1 MKGLTKEVRMVKK
14 RFIED
19 FIKGSSPMLYHII
32 LLVISAALA
41 LSLPWTIRFI
51 ADKFLIYWSFVGN
64 DKVFFISIEMVLTM
78 LFLFFTI
85 CLRKSWKDRKLSKMA
100 KAAGLV
106 SVIPS
111 TGFFAKRRIRKLK
124 EKQGHSRDVM
134 VISSTGFRTFVDPE
148 GELHQLIR
156 DCQKARIMLLNPNSE
171 GAIVRAKSIPDPEIT
186 PERFGVQIQKSIDF
200 LKALKAA
207 QKNIKL
213 KLYPD
218 PPFLKMAI
226 LGNYI
231 WLQHYQAGLKSQVM
245 PKYVFKHDPD
255 TGSLYLPFY
264 QFFVERWN
272 NPEIPEYDLETDQ
285 LIYRN
290 TAGNEVRRENLDQ
303 MNNKVVINPVRNSSR
318 CDSKTSGALNP
329 AGFIPKSNP
338 AAEKCGI
345 ISNGVKRDSLRQE
358 FFKDGNKVKNGVS
371 SHSHTPVDRTPAGDS
386 PTTLRQNLHSGLH
399 PGGKQF
405 TMLRSRNP
413 ICEAANW
420 IALRL

>member
-1 MKGLTKEVRMVKK
+1 MKHLTDEIRRIKK
-14 RFIED
+14 RGIAA
-19 FIKGSSPMLYHII
+19 FIKGPTPILYHI
-32 LLVISAALA
+32 LLLGMSAALA
-41 LSLPWTIRFI
+41 FSLPWTISFI

-64 DKVFFISIEMVLTM
+64 DKVFFISIEMVLTI
-78 LFLFFTI
+78 LFLFFTTR
-85 CLRKSWKDRKLSKMA
+85 LRKNWKNRKLSKMA

-111 TGFFAKRRIRKLK
+111 TGFLAKRRIRKLK

-134 VISSTGFRTFVDPE
+134 AISSTGFRTFVDPE
-148 GELHQLIR
+148 GELHQLLK
-156 DCQKARIMLLNPNSE
+156 DCQKARIMLLNPNRE
-171 GAIVRAKSIPDPEIT
+171 GAIIRAKSIPDPEIT
-186 PERFGVQIQKSIDF
+186 PESFGVQIQKSIDF

-231 WLQHYQAGLKSQVM
+231 WLQHYQAGLKSQMM

-303 MNNKVVINPVRNSSR
+303 MNNKVV
-318 CDSKTSGALNP
+318 
-329 AGFIPKSNP
+329 
-338 AAEKCGI
+338 
-345 ISNGVKRDSLRQE
+345 VKRDSLRQE
-358 FFKDGNKVKNGVS
+358 FFKDGNKVKNGES

-413 ICEAANW
+413 ICEAADW

>member
-1 MKGLTKEVRMVKK
+1 MKHLTDEIRRIKK
-14 RFIED
+14 RGIAA
-19 FIKGSSPMLYHII
+19 FIKGPTPILYHI
-32 LLVISAALA
+32 LLLGMSAALA
-41 LSLPWTIRFI
+41 FSLPWTISFI

-64 DKVFFISIEMVLTM
+64 DKVFFISIEMVLTI
-78 LFLFFTI
+78 LFLFFTTR
-85 CLRKSWKDRKLSKMA
+85 LRKNWKNRKLSKMA

-111 TGFFAKRRIRKLK
+111 TGFLAKRRIRKLK

-134 VISSTGFRTFVDPE
+134 AISSTGFRTFVDPE
-148 GELHQLIR
+148 GELHQLLK
-156 DCQKARIMLLNPNSE
+156 DCQKARIMLLNPNRE

-186 PERFGVQIQKSIDF
+186 PESFGVQIQKSIDF

-231 WLQHYQAGLKSQVM
+231 WLQHYQAGLKSQMM

-255 TGSLYLPFY
+255 IGSLYLPFY

-303 MNNKVVINPVRNSSR
+303 MNNKVV
-318 CDSKTSGALNP
+318 
-329 AGFIPKSNP
+329 
-338 AAEKCGI
+338 
-345 ISNGVKRDSLRQE
+345 VKRDSLRQE

-405 TMLRSRNP
+405 AMLRSRNP
-413 ICEAANW
+413 ICEAADW

>member
-1 MKGLTKEVRMVKK
+1 MKNMKRLTDEIRRIKK
-14 RFIED
+14 RGIAA
-19 FIKGSSPMLYHII
+19 FIKGPSPILYHI
-32 LLVISAALA
+32 LLLGMSAALA
-41 LSLPWTIRFI
+41 LSLPWTISFI
-51 ADKFLIYWSFVGN
+51 ADKFLIYWSVIGN
-64 DKVFFISIEMVLTM
+64 DKIFFIAIEMVLTI
-78 LFLFFTI
+78 LFLFSTT
-85 CLRKSWKDRKLSKMA
+85 CLRKSWKDRKLSRVA

-111 TGFFAKRRIRKLK
+111 TGFLAKRRIRKLK

-148 GELHQLIR
+148 GDLHQLIQ
-156 DCQKARIMLLNPNSE
+156 DCQKARIMLLNPNRE
-171 GAIVRAKSIPDPEIT
+171 GATVRAKSLPDPEIT
-186 PERFGVQIQKSIDF
+186 PESFGEQIQKSIDF

-231 WLQHYQAGLKSQVM
+231 WLQHYQAGLNGQKM

-264 QFFVERWN
+264 QYFVERWN
-272 NPEIPEYDLETDQ
+272 NPEIPEYDLETNR

-290 TAGNEVRRENLDQ
+290 TAGNEVRRENLDT
-303 MNNKVVINPVRNSSR
+303 MNNKVV
-318 CDSKTSGALNP
+318 
-329 AGFIPKSNP
+329 
-338 AAEKCGI
+338 
-345 ISNGVKRDSLRQE
+345 VKRDSLMQE
-358 FFKDGNKVKNGVS
+358 IFKDGNKVKNGAS
-371 SHSHTPVDRTPAGDS
+371 FHSHTPVGRTPAGDS
-386 PTTLRQNLHSGLH
+386 PTALRQNLHIGLH

-413 ICEAANW
+413 ICEAADW
-420 IALRL
+420 IALR

>member
-1 MKGLTKEVRMVKK
+1 MKHLTDEIRRIKK
-14 RFIED
+14 RGIAA
-19 FIKGSSPMLYHII
+19 FIKGPTPILYHI
-32 LLVISAALA
+32 LLLGMSAALA
-41 LSLPWTIRFI
+41 FSLPWTISFI

-64 DKVFFISIEMVLTM
+64 DKVFFISIEMVLTI
-78 LFLFFTI
+78 LFLFFTTR
-85 CLRKSWKDRKLSKMA
+85 LRKNWKNRKLSKMA

-111 TGFFAKRRIRKLK
+111 TGFLAKRRIRKLK

-134 VISSTGFRTFVDPE
+134 AISSTGFRTFVDPE
-148 GELHQLIR
+148 GELHQLLK
-156 DCQKARIMLLNPNSE
+156 DCQKARIMLLNPNRE
-171 GAIVRAKSIPDPEIT
+171 GAIIRAKSIPDPEIT
-186 PERFGVQIQKSIDF
+186 PESFGVQIQKSIDF

-231 WLQHYQAGLKSQVM
+231 WLQHYQAGLKSQMM

-264 QFFVERWN
+264 QFFMERWN

-303 MNNKVVINPVRNSSR
+303 MNNKVV
-318 CDSKTSGALNP
+318 
-329 AGFIPKSNP
+329 
-338 AAEKCGI
+338 
-345 ISNGVKRDSLRQE
+345 VKRDSLRQE
-358 FFKDGNKVKNGVS
+358 FFKDGNKVKNGES

-405 TMLRSRNP
+405 AMLRSRNP
-413 ICEAANW
+413 ICEAADW